1 VATVGVVGVRLEVT
15 FLNEDGTAR
24 DLAGASTIDLYVT
37 RPDLT
42 EQVLTS
48 AAFDTDG
55 TDGVVYAVSTSGTFT
70 AAGRYA
76 YQGYVVATSAG
87 FTGFSNRYYVDVTP
101 SPTVV

>member
-1 VATVGVVGVRLEVT
+1 MATVGAAGVRLEVI

-24 DLAGASTIDLYVT
+24 DVSGASTIDVYVT
-37 RPDLT
+37 RPDTT

-55 TDGVVYAVSTSGTFT
+55 TDGVVYALSTSGTFT
-70 AAGRYA
+70 AVGRYEV
-76 YQGYVVATSAG
+76 QGYVVSTSDG
-87 FTGFSNRYYVDVTP
+87 FTGFSSSYYIDVTR

>member
-1 VATVGVVGVRLEVT
+1 MATVGAVGVRLEAT

-24 DLAGASTIDLYVT
+24 NLAGASTIDLYVT

-42 EQVLTS
+42 EQVLTA

-70 AAGRYA
+70 APGRYA
-76 YQGYVVATSAG
+76 YQGYVVSTSAG